1 MIIGKLILMYVIAFI
16 IDFTIFQLLKIF
28 FEDENITTRN
38 NLKISLLLSLITVVV
53 ALIKGV

>member
-1 MIIGKLILMYVIAFI
+1 MYIITFI
-16 IDFTIFQLLKIF
+16 MDFIIFQLLKIF

-53 ALIKGV
+53 VLIKGV

>member
-1 MIIGKLILMYVIAFI
+1 MYVIAFI

-28 FEDENITTRN
+28 FEDENITTKN

>member
-1 MIIGKLILMYVIAFI
+1 MYVIAFI
-16 IDFTIFQLLKIF
+16 INFIIFQLLKIF

-53 ALIKGV
+53 ALVKGV

>member
-16 IDFTIFQLLKIF
+16 IDFIIFQLLKVF
-28 FEDENITTRN
+28 FEDENITTKN

>member
-1 MIIGKLILMYVIAFI
+1 MYVITFI
-16 IDFTIFQLLKIF
+16 MDFIIFQLLKIF

>member
-1 MIIGKLILMYVIAFI
+1 MYAIAFI

-28 FEDENITTRN
+28 FEDENITTKN

-53 ALIKGV
+53 VLIKRV

>member
-1 MIIGKLILMYVIAFI
+1 MYVIAFI

>member
-1 MIIGKLILMYVIAFI
+1 MIGKLILIYVITFIMDFI
-16 IDFTIFQLLKIF
+16 IFQSLKMV

-53 ALIKGV
+53 VLIKGV

>member
-1 MIIGKLILMYVIAFI
+1 MYVITFI
-16 IDFTIFQLLKIF
+16 MDFIIFQLLKIF

-53 ALIKGV
+53 VLIKGV

>member
-1 MIIGKLILMYVIAFI
+1 MYVIAFI

-28 FEDENITTRN
+28 FEDENITARN

>member
-1 MIIGKLILMYVIAFI
+1 MYVIAFI

-28 FEDENITTRN
+28 FEDENITTKN

-53 ALIKGV
+53 ALIKGVV

>member
-1 MIIGKLILMYVIAFI
+1 MYVIAFI
-16 IDFTIFQLLKIF
+16 IDFTIFQLLKVF

>member
-1 MIIGKLILMYVIAFI
+1 MYVIAFI

-28 FEDENITTRN
+28 FEDENITTKN

-53 ALIKGV
+53 ALIKGI

>member
-1 MIIGKLILMYVIAFI
+1 MYVITFI
-16 IDFTIFQLLKIF
+16 MDFIIFQLLKIF

-53 ALIKGV
+53 ALVKGV

>member
-1 MIIGKLILMYVIAFI
+1 MYAIAFI

-28 FEDENITTRN
+28 FEDENITTKN

-53 ALIKGV
+53 ALIKGI

>member
-1 MIIGKLILMYVIAFI
+1 MYVIAFI

-38 NLKISLLLSLITVVV
+38 NLKISLVLSLITAVV